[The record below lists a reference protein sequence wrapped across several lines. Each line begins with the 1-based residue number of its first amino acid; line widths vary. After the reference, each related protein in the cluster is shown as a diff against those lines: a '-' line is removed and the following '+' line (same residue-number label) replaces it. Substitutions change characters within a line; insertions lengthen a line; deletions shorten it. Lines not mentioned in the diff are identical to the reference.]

1 MYHIIDTLDFV
12 YLAFP
17 DSMNESSQYLFKL
30 IMGLLYQ
37 IGYLFFQFQFVT
49 RIISIVRINNL
60 AFLI

>member
-17 DSMNESSQYLFKL
+17 DSMNESSQHLFKL